1 LVRGPWGDPCVFQLF
16 GIIFLILI
24 LSWSTVVSAESCP
37 ANRAIYKS
45 QDGSKTFETTHF
57 AMLRFFSCN
66 NYEEKYCLGV

>member
-1 LVRGPWGDPCVFQLF
+1 MLNKF
-16 GIIFLILI
+16 IFLLIILFSFTTI
-24 LSWSTVVSAESCP
+24 GTADVIALPEVCP